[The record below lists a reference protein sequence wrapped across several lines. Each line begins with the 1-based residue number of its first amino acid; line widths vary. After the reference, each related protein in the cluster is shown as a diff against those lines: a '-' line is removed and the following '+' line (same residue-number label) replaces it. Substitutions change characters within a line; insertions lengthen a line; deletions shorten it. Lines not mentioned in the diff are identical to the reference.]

1 MAIALFLCPIVGTG
15 TREDP
20 KRGKYMRGVGV
31 IRAGSLRFSRVDHA
45 LVMIEAPQ
53 SYLDTVAVDP
63 ECRLLA
69 TPQTIDTPLTQGQ
82 VNGIKSFLE
91 LNGIPAQWLQA
102 GETRRQALRGIAGM
116 FLFAQRLE
124 GRFGTGFRA
133 KMAERGI
140 TLETQWQDFPQ
151 VLKDEF
157 IVVRDLFGWDAQRLG
172 LTNTSTMREIL
183 KVCGDQFQSARI
195 EICGVVL

>member
-1 MAIALFLCPIVGTG
+1 MPVALFLCPMVGTG

-20 KRGKYMRGVGV
+20 RRGKYQKGAGVVRSGQ
-31 IRAGSLRFSRVDHA
+31 LRFSRTDHA
-45 LVMIEAPQ
+45 IVLIEAPQ
-53 SYLDTVAVDP
+53 AYLDTVAADP

-69 TPQTIDTPLTQGQ
+69 TPQTIDTALTQGQ
-82 VNGIKSFLE
+82 VNQVKSFLE
-91 LNGIPAQWLQA
+91 ANGIPAQWLQA

-151 VLKDEF
+151 ALKDEF
-157 IVVRDLFGWDAQRLG
+157 IAVRDSFGWDAQRLG

-183 KVCGDQFQSARI
+183 KVCGDQFQGKRI

>member
-1 MAIALFLCPIVGTG
+1 
-15 TREDP
+15 
-20 KRGKYMRGVGV
+20 
-31 IRAGSLRFSRVDHA
+31 
-45 LVMIEAPQ
+45 MIDAPQ
-53 SYLDTVAVDP
+53 AYLDAVAADS

-69 TPQTIDTPLTQGQ
+69 TPQTIDNALTQGQ
-82 VNGIKSFLE
+82 VNQVKSFLE
-91 LNGIPAQWLQA
+91 ANGIPAQWLQA

-140 TLETQWQDFPQ
+140 TLGTQWQDFPRA
-151 VLKDEF
+151 LKDEF
-157 IVVRDLFGWDAQRLG
+157 VAVRDSFGWDAQRLG

-183 KVCGDQFQSARI
+183 KVCGDQFQGTPMFIA
-195 EICGVVL
+195 GVQL